1 MNLDDIL
8 QRLGWQRKRPG
19 FYAEHNTDK
28 IIREELFPDLSFK
41 GVMVEVGGGTPEFL
55 SMSKHFKESG
65 WRTIIIEPN
74 PDFVEQ
80 HRRIGNE
87 VYQFACS
94 SEDCSDVPFTVVS
107 QETKAYGGIVTDHS
121 FSSINI
127 KPEYAA
133 LMPASAK
140 AKKILVEVRRL
151 DGLLIKLGLAKID
164 LLSIDV
170 EGWEIEVLQGLD
182 MKKIDCPTIVI
193 ENFNHD
199 PSYTKYMLRLGYRL
213 IRQIEYNYI
222 FQKG

>member
-1 MNLDDIL
+1 MNLVDIML
-8 QRLGWQRKRPG
+8 RLRRRSMRPN

-28 IIREELFPDLSFK
+28 IIREELFPDLSFR

-55 SMSKHFKESG
+55 SMSRHFKESG

-74 PDFVEQ
+74 PEFVEQ

-87 VYQFACS
+87 VHQFACS

-107 QETKAYGGIVTDHS
+107 QKTKAYGGIVTDHS

-170 EGWEIEVLQGLD
+170 EGWEIEVLQGFD
-182 MKKIDCPTIVI
+182 TKKIKCPVIVI

-199 PSYTKYMLRLGYRL
+199 PSYTRYMLRLGYKL

-222 FQKG
+222 FQKN